1 MDRSTPLSGDRHFP
15 TIGYYSIFNQ
25 IGDSENME
33 ANNKRWS
40 GQAYHRV
47 AYLSAQRL
55 HKITTNMKWI
65 SRELK
70 TVMATFDW
78 LMIVKEK
85 KKEKNEDNGV
95 WRWMCVTLE

>member
-33 ANNKRWS
+33 ANNKDDPVKLLLIS
-40 GQAYHRV
+40 
-47 AYLSAQRL
+47 LSLRSETPQDNNK
-55 HKITTNMKWI
+55 HEMNF
-65 SRELK
+65 SRAK
-70 TVMATFDW
+70 NSNGYIW
-78 LMIVKEK
+78 LIDDCKREEK
-85 KKEKNEDNGV
+85 KKDEDNGV